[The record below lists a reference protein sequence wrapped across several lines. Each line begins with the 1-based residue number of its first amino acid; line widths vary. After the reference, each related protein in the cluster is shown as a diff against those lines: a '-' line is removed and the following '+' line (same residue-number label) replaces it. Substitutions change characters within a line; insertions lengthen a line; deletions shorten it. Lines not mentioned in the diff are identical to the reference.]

1 MRNNGKSMS
10 GVKKPKVQK
19 ADVDMSALNGV
30 IKFQTNKF
38 YEVAKGANKGSV
50 IKITSVRKPTNKN
63 EGSALVTSYN
73 VNFYEYRDG
82 HLCKPFLGVITDR
95 WLNKRSIRPR
105 QSVKSTE
112 LKKYI

>member
-1 MRNNGKSMS
+1 MS

-30 IKFQTNKF
+30 IKFQANKF

-82 HLCKPFLGVITDR
+82 HLCKPFLGIITDR

-105 QSVKSTE
+105 QSVKATE